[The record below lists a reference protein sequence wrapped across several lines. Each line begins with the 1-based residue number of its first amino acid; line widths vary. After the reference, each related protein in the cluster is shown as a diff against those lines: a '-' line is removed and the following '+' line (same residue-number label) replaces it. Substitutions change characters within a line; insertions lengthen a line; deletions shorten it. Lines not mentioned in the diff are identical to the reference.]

1 MPRGKF
7 LTQTIQMPAVFAPIP
22 HLPARQRAHVR
33 WADEAGYAGAG
44 GGHDD
49 RYGVWT
55 PDSVGGGVVRGAGGG
70 AVYVFVS
77 QQVGLVLG

>member
-1 MPRGKF
+1 MPRGKL

-44 GGHDD
+44 GGHDYCD
-49 RYGVWT
+49 GVGT
-55 PDSVGGGVVRGAGGG
+55 PDRSGGGGVRGAGID
-70 AVYVFVS
+70 FLVS
-77 QQVGLVLG
+77 EQVGLVLG